1 MIRTY
6 KKKKTHK
13 FFVLLVLFIL
23 ELSSVSATEYC
34 FNRSRPIH
42 TIRMDLMKYVIDGE
56 KIKIDSHKNCLN
68 LEVKSYRQELFRK
81 LVNKYFPKQLE
92 KSSLSLYTQ
101 DMCKFRLKEVT
112 KLKDKVNEQISDII
126 SSEGNRFE
134 IDFGGEHYYAT
145 CSKKGSVY
153 LLDLRSK
160 SNKDQLTSLTFNLG
174 KWVDLTSLTKLENK
188 EYSLM
193 VIE

>member
-1 MIRTY
+1 
-6 KKKKTHK
+6 
-13 FFVLLVLFIL
+13 
-23 ELSSVSATEYC
+23 
-34 FNRSRPIH
+34 
-42 TIRMDLMKYVIDGE
+42 MDLLKYVIDGE

-81 LVNKYFPKQLE
+81 LVNKYFPNELE
-92 KSSLSLYTQ
+92 KSSVSHFTQ
-101 DMCKFRLKEVT
+101 EMCKFKMKEVT
-112 KLKDKVNEQISDII
+112 KLNDKVNEQLSDII
-126 SSEGNRFE
+126 SSQGNSFE
-134 IDFGGEHYYAT
+134 MDFGGEVYHAI
-145 CSKKGSVY
+145 CKKKGSIY

-160 SNKDQLTSLTFNLG
+160 KNKDQLTTLTFSLG